1 LNFKLKKFGELWP
14 TSCVIQICRLRAK
27 VDDYKGQKQ
36 TMSQTSN
43 GHASPFATV
52 NLEGIKIEDAL
63 IDLIPGE
70 FAIKNQVLPYSN
82 EPHRLVVAIGNLDAL
97 PAVQDLEVLLQ
108 KPVEPVLA
116 DPAQLKDKIEEV
128 FLEKILSQVAGAQDS
143 DSGPID
149 LDENTDLADLTKMAG
164 ETAVVQMIN
173 LIFAQAVRDGASDIH
188 IEAYEREVKIRF
200 RVDGMLHE
208 MMRPPKRM
216 HAALIS
222 RLKILG
228 EMNIAERRLPQDG
241 RIKITIAGRQVDV
254 RVSILPTVFG
264 ERAVMRILDKG
275 TAMLGLE
282 ELGVAPDV
290 LERFRKVI
298 SQPYG
303 IILAT
308 GPTGAGKSTT
318 LYASLQEIWSPATN
332 IITVED
338 PVEYQVAGI
347 SQMQVRANIG
357 LTFASGLRSIVRQD
371 PDVIMVGEIR
381 DHETADIA
389 IHASLTGHLV
399 FSTLHTN
406 DAPGAVTRLLD
417 MGVEPFLVSSSL
429 IGVIAQRLVRRN
441 CPFCSELVDPPSVEF
456 VEALGITPDELK
468 TGQFKQGKGCPKCN
482 NTGFKG
488 RQGLYELLVID
499 EPLKKMIVE
508 RKSSNELK
516 NYAIQYQGLKT
527 LLSDGKLNVLAGKTT
542 PKEILRV
549 VQREEL

>member
-1 LNFKLKKFGELWP
+1 
-14 TSCVIQICRLRAK
+14 
-27 VDDYKGQKQ
+27 
-36 TMSQTSN
+36 MSSTVN
-43 GHASPFATV
+43 GHVSPFETIS
-52 NLEGIKIEDAL
+52 LEGRRIDDAL
-63 IDLIPGE
+63 VDLVPGE
-70 FAIKNQVLPYSN
+70 FARKNQILP
-82 EPHRLVVAIGNLDAL
+82 LTDDGQKLTVALGSLDNFS
-97 PAVQDLEVLLQ
+97 AVQDLEVLLQ
-108 KPVEPVLA
+108 RPIEPVLT
-116 DPAQLKDKIEEV
+116 DPNLLKEKIDEIY
-128 FLEKILSQVAGAQDS
+128 LEKILSQL
-143 DSGPID
+143 SGGNDNETAIAD
-149 LDENTDLADLTKMAG
+149 GEDVTDLADLTKMAG

-173 LIFAQAVRDGASDIH
+173 LIFAQAVKDGASDIH
-188 IEAYEREVKIRF
+188 IEAYEKEVKVRY
-200 RVDGMLHE
+200 RVDGMLQE
-208 MMRPPKRM
+208 TMRPPKRM
-216 HAALIS
+216 HSALIS
-222 RLKILG
+222 RIKILG

-241 RIKITIAGRQVDV
+241 RIKLTLASRQIDV

-275 TAMLGLE
+275 TAMLGLQ
-282 ELGVAPDV
+282 ELGVASDV
-290 LERFRKVI
+290 LDRYRKVI

-303 IILAT
+303 IVLAT

-318 LYASLQEIWSPATN
+318 LYASLQEIWSPTTN

-338 PVEYQVAGI
+338 PVEYQVPGI
-347 SQMQVRANIG
+347 SQMQVRSNIG

-417 MGVEPFLVSSSL
+417 MGVEPFLISSSL

-441 CPFCSELVDPPSVEF
+441 CPFCSKPVDPPSFEI
-456 VEALGITPDELK
+456 VEALGITPEELK
-468 TGQFKQGKGCPKCN
+468 TGNFREGKGCEKCN

-488 RQGLYELLVID
+488 RQGLYELFVID

-516 NYAIQYQGLKT
+516 SYAIQHQGLRT
-527 LLSDGKLNVLAGKTT
+527 LLTDGKLNVLNGKTT

>member
-1 LNFKLKKFGELWP
+1 MVILIRP
-14 TSCVIQICRLRAK
+14 SCGSLR
-27 VDDYKGQKQ
+27 
-36 TMSQTSN
+36 
-43 GHASPFATV
+43 
-52 NLEGIKIEDAL
+52 
-63 IDLIPGE
+63 
-70 FAIKNQVLPYSN
+70 
-82 EPHRLVVAIGNLDAL
+82 
-97 PAVQDLEVLLQ
+97 
-108 KPVEPVLA
+108 
-116 DPAQLKDKIEEV
+116 
-128 FLEKILSQVAGAQDS
+128 
-143 DSGPID
+143 
-149 LDENTDLADLTKMAG
+149 
-164 ETAVVQMIN
+164 
-173 LIFAQAVRDGASDIH
+173 
-188 IEAYEREVKIRF
+188 
-200 RVDGMLHE
+200 
-208 MMRPPKRM
+208 
-216 HAALIS
+216 AALIS

-282 ELGVAPDV
+282 ELGVAADV

-298 SQPYG
+298 AQPYG

-318 LYASLQEIWSPATN
+318 LYASLQEIWSPTTN

-406 DAPGAVTRLLD
+406 DAAGAVTRLLD

-441 CPFCSELVDPPSVEF
+441 CPFCSELVGPPSVEF
-456 VEALGITPDELK
+456 IEALGITPQELQ
-468 TGQFKQGKGCPKCN
+468 TGQFKEGKGCGKCN
-482 NTGFKG
+482 NSGFKG

-499 EPLKKMIVE
+499 EPLKKMIVD

-516 NYAIQYQGLKT
+516 NYAIQHQGLKT
-527 LLSDGKLNVLAGKTT
+527 LLSDGKMNVLAGKTT